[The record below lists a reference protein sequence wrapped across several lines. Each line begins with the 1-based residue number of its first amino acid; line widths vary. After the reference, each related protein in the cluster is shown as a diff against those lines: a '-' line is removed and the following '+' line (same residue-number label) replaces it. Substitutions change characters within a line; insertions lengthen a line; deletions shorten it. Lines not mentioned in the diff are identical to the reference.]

1 MIIEVT
7 DRQAETLIGVLAY
20 LLDTETGLEH
30 LAPLLDNITE
40 QFTSQTTNESERT
53 ND

>member
-1 MIIEVT
+1 MIIEAT

-20 LLDTETGLEH
+20 LLDTETGVEH

-40 QFTSQTTNESERT
+40 QFTRQTTNESKT
-53 ND
+53 N